1 MFMSL
6 QNKGLAE
13 LEELASNLRMQIAS
27 NPNHSTMEK
36 VVPAREEKKGL
47 CGLGYRSVAQAVN
60 VQCVAL
66 VSQ

>member
-13 LEELASNLRMQIAS
+13 LEELASNLRMQIAR

-36 VVPAREEKKGL
+36 VELEDVEGWIRLRRKEAKPGPCSDDDL
-47 CGLGYRSVAQAVN
+47 PF
-60 VQCVAL
+60 
-66 VSQ
+66 